1 LQLAYFVL
9 YFILFSVITLYD
21 FVLSTIMIRDS
32 IEMRA
37 AAAAAAAAA
46 AML

>member
-37 AAAAAAAAA
+37 AAAAAAAA
-46 AML
+46 ML